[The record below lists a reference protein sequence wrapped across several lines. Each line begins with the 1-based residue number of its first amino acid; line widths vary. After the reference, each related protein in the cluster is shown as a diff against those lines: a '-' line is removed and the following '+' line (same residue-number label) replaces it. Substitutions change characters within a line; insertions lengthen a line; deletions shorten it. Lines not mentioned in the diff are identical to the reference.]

1 LASYEAFDGDESGAV
16 VRGIGIVRWSCV
28 GVWSSRRRREVLI
41 ITAMM
46 LVITAMMLVVAGHI
60 GHDVALLVGGL
71 IECGMVYRNR
81 REWFETTE
89 KVAN

>member
-1 LASYEAFDGDESGAV
+1 
-16 VRGIGIVRWSCV
+16 
-28 GVWSSRRRREVLI
+28 VLI